1 MKGITSLTAV
11 PVLICFLWATAN
23 AASEEFIGPPIL
35 GHPVATGDLPPV
47 TERLPTE
54 PSIVNFAGSDKVS
67 GKHGGTLRIVM
78 AKSKDTR
85 QMVVYGYARL
95 VCYDLKYEFV
105 PDILERLEIDEGRI
119 FTLYLRPGHKWS
131 DGHPF
136 TAEDF
141 RYYWEDVANN
151 EELSPFGSPKLL
163 LVDDKPP
170 VFEILDSHTV
180 RYILSS
186 PNRFLLPRIAGASPL
201 FIYRPAHY
209 LKQFHAKYADPD
221 ALAALVAEQG
231 QRNWAALH
239 HRKDRQYKNNNP
251 SLPTLQP
258 WMLVTKPPSER
269 FVFKRNPYYHRV
281 DETGRQLPYIDQVI
295 MSVANS
301 KIVPLKTGAGES
313 DLQARYLRFDNY
325 TFLKESEQRN
335 DYSVRL
341 WQTAKGAHFA
351 LFPNL
356 NANDPVWRGL
366 LRDVRFRRA
375 LSLAIDRHEVNL
387 VVYFGLALEGNN
399 TVLPQSPLFRKAD
412 QQRWTE
418 FDLAAANRL
427 LDEIGLTERGSRD
440 IRLMPDGRPLE
451 IVVETAGES
460 TEQTDVLELIHT
472 TWRRIGVKLHSKP
485 SQREVFRNR
494 IFSGETVMSV
504 WSGLENGVPNANQ
517 SPFELAP
524 TNQHQLQWPK
534 WGQNYETNGQAGE
547 LIDMPAAQ
555 DLAKLNEQWFHAKDM
570 AERELIWRQMLEIY
584 TNQMFTIGVVSG
596 TLQPVVVA
604 NSLRNIPQEAIY
616 NWDPGAHFGIYKP
629 DTFFF
634 ADPQRRITRATN

>member
-54 PSIVNFAGSDKVS
+54 PSIVKFDGSDKAS

-95 VCYDLKYEFV
+95 VCYDLNYEFV

-141 RYYWEDVANN
+141 RYYWDDVVNN
-151 EELSPFGSPKLL
+151 EELSPFGPPKLL
-163 LVDDKPP
+163 LVDDEPP

-180 RYILSS
+180 RYTWSS

-221 ALAALVAEQG
+221 ALAALAAEQG

-269 FVFKRNPYYHRV
+269 FVFKRNPYYYRV
-281 DETGRQLPYIDQVI
+281 DEAGRQLPYIDQVV

-325 TFLKESEQRN
+325 TFLKQSEQRN

-356 NANDPVWRGL
+356 NVNDPVWRDL

-375 LSLAIDRHEVNL
+375 LSIAIDRHEVNL

-399 TVLPQSPLFRKAD
+399 TVLPQSSLFRKAD

-427 LDEIGLTERGSRD
+427 LDEIGLTERDSRG
-440 IRLMPDGRPLE
+440 IRLMPDGRSLE
-451 IVVETAGES
+451 IVVEIAGES
-460 TEQTDVLELIHT
+460 TEQTDVLELVHS
-472 TWRRIGVKLHSKP
+472 TWREIGVKLHSKP

-547 LIDMPAAQ
+547 LIDIPAAQ
-555 DLAKLNEQWFHAKDM
+555 DLAKLNEQWFHAKDV
-570 AERELIWRQMLEIY
+570 AERELIWHQMLDIF
-584 TNQMFTIGVVSG
+584 TDQMFTIGVVSG

-604 NSLRNIPQEAIY
+604 NSLRNIPEDAIY